1 MRLALCLLVS
11 SPCLATSVSGYIGTY
26 TSHGG
31 ESNPSHGIYSF
42 HWNARTGDLTD
53 IRPAAEAVNPSFLV
67 IAKSGRFLYAVNE
80 GRTKGNSDSVAAFAD
95 ADTPQALRNIGFV
108 PSMGTGP
115 CHVALDS
122 SGRWLFVANYR
133 SGSVAVFSVRPDGTL
148 SEAHQSIQQPATT
161 GIDGGK
167 NLPHAHQI
175 VQSPDGRFVL
185 SIDLGLDKVFIYRF
199 NVDSGSLT
207 ENDPQ
212 AMEFPHGYGPRHLIF
227 SKDAHR
233 VYVLTELTA
242 KLITFNWDASRGKL
256 SRLAETSTLPP
267 NSPGAPSAAELVL
280 SRNGKWL
287 YVSNR
292 GQSNSIQTF
301 RIDDGLPTAIGS
313 VASGGKTPRFITID
327 PSGRF
332 LLAANQDSDNIV
344 VFSIDPASG
353 ALTRKR
359 GEISVPSPVDVVFSP
374 DRGRSL

>member
-31 ESNPSHGIYSF
+31 ESNRSQGIYSF
-42 HWNARTGDLTD
+42 HWNTKTGDLTD
-53 IRPAAEAVNPSFLV
+53 IRLAAEAVNPSFLV
-67 IAKSGRFLYAVNE
+67 IAKDGRFLYAVNE
-80 GRTKGNSDSVAAFAD
+80 GGAKGNVDSVAAYAGVH
-95 ADTPQALRNIGFV
+95 ATQPLRNIGFV

-133 SGSVAVFSVRPDGTL
+133 SGSIAVFSVRPDGTL
-148 SEAHQSIQQPATT
+148 SEAHQSIQQPATV

-175 VQSPDGRFVL
+175 VQSPEGRFVL
-185 SIDLGLDKVFIYRF
+185 SIDLGLDKVFVYRF
-199 NVDSGSLT
+199 DAISGLLT
-207 ENDPQ
+207 ENDPP

-227 SKDAHR
+227 SKDTHR

-242 KLITFNWDASRGKL
+242 KLITLKWDASSGTL
-256 SRLAETSTLPP
+256 SRLAETTTLPA
-267 NSPGAPSAAELVL
+267 NSQGAPSAAELAL

-287 YVSNR
+287 YASNR
-292 GQSNSIQTF
+292 GQNNSIQAF
-301 RIDDGLPTAIGS
+301 RIEDGVPTAIGS
-313 VASGGKTPRFITID
+313 VPSGGKTPRFITID

-344 VFSIDPASG
+344 AFSIDPTSG

-359 GEISVPSPVDVVFSP
+359 GEIALAAPVDIVFVP
-374 DRGRSL
+374 DNGHSL

>member
-11 SPCLATSVSGYIGTY
+11 SPCLAASVSGYIGTY

-31 ESNPSHGIYSF
+31 ESNRSRGIYSF
-42 HWNARTGDLTD
+42 HWNARSGDLTD
-53 IRPAAEAVNPSFLV
+53 IRLAAEAVNPSFLV
-67 IAKSGRFLYAVNE
+67 IAKNGRFLYAVNE
-80 GRTKGNSDSVAAFAD
+80 GGAKGNTDSVVAFAD
-95 ADTPQALRNIGFV
+95 ADAPQPLQNIGFV

-115 CHVALDS
+115 CHVALDA

-133 SGSVAVFSVRPDGTL
+133 SGSLAVFSVRPDGAL
-148 SEAHQSIQQPATT
+148 NEAHQSIQQPATI

-167 NLPHAHQI
+167 NLPHAHQM
-175 VQSPDGRFVL
+175 VQSPDGHFVL
-185 SIDLGLDKVFIYRF
+185 SIDLGLDKVFVYRF
-199 NVDSGSLT
+199 NAVSGLLT
-207 ENDPQ
+207 ENDPP
-212 AMEFPHGYGPRHLIF
+212 AMELPHGYGPRHLIF
-227 SKDAHR
+227 SKDTHH

-242 KLITFNWDASRGKL
+242 KLITFNWDASSGTL
-256 SRLAETSTLPP
+256 SRLAETTTLPP
-267 NSPGAPSAAELVL
+267 NSQGAPSAAELAL

-287 YVSNR
+287 YASNR
-292 GQSNSIQTF
+292 GQSNSIQSF
-301 RIDDGLPTAIGS
+301 RIEAGVPTSIGS

-359 GEISVPSPVDVVFSP
+359 GEISVPAPVDVVFTLNS
-374 DRGRSL
+374 GHSL